1 MYLSSYIE
9 VYSTSAPSLKQ
20 DSPSH
25 DQHSFKGMRDGK
37 EENRQIYT
45 GFTGKT

>member
-1 MYLSSYIE
+1 MQVAGRRLSN
-9 VYSTSAPSLKQ
+9 
-20 DSPSH
+20 
-25 DQHSFKGMRDGK
+25 FKGMRDGK

>member
-9 VYSTSAPSLKQ
+9 V
-20 DSPSH
+20 
-25 DQHSFKGMRDGK
+25 FKGMRDGK